1 MVNLSNLSENLQE
14 LMNEHGLNQST
25 LAEAMNTNS
34 SKISSYITAKRAPN
48 YTTFIA
54 LIEYFHCS
62 ADFLLGLREY
72 PCEEIRYQPV
82 RPFGERLREILQETD
97 TTQYRFIKQTK
108 TSWSVLYNWLAGKRF
123 PSVDNLVKIA
133 GYFGCSVD
141 FLLGRV

>member
-1 MVNLSNLSENLQE
+1 MVNLSKMSESLKE
-14 LMNEHGLNQST
+14 LMAERDLTQVALADQLGTGRTKLSDILNVK
-25 LAEAMNTNS
+25 N
-34 SKISSYITAKRAPN
+34 APG
-48 YTTFIA
+48 YKTFIA

-72 PCEEIRYQPV
+72 PCEEIHYQPV
-82 RPFGERLREILQETD
+82 KPFGERLREILQETG

-108 TSWSVLYNWLAGKRF
+108 ISWSVFYNWLTGKSF
-123 PSVDNLVKIA
+123 PSMDNLVKIA

>member
-72 PCEEIRYQPV
+72 PSEEIRYQPV
-82 RPFGERLREILQETD
+82 RPFGERLREILQETG
-97 TTQYRFIKQTK
+97 TTQYRFTK
-108 TSWSVLYNWLAGKRF
+108 EADVSWGVFYNWLTGKSF

>member
-1 MVNLSNLSENLQE
+1 MCE
-14 LMNEHGLNQST
+14 
-25 LAEAMNTNS
+25 NS

-97 TTQYRFIKQTK
+97 TTQYRFTK
-108 TSWSVLYNWLAGKRF
+108 EADVSWGVFYNWLAGKRF
-123 PSVDNLVKIA
+123 PSMDNLVKIA

>member
-72 PCEEIRYQPV
+72 PCEEIHYQPV

-97 TTQYRFIKQTK
+97 ITQYRFTK
-108 TSWSVLYNWLAGKRF
+108 EADVSWGVFYNWLTGKSF

>member
-1 MVNLSNLSENLQE
+1 MVNLSNLSENSQE

-72 PCEEIRYQPV
+72 PSEEIRYQPV
-82 RPFGERLREILQETD
+82 RPFGERLREILQETG
-97 TTQYRFIKQTK
+97 TTQYRFTK
-108 TSWSVLYNWLAGKRF
+108 EADVSWGVFYNWLTGKSF

>member
-1 MVNLSNLSENLQE
+1 MVNLSKMSESLKE
-14 LMNEHGLNQST
+14 LMAERDLTQVALADQLGTGRTKLSDILN
-25 LAEAMNTNS
+25 
-34 SKISSYITAKRAPN
+34 AKNAPG
-48 YTTFIA
+48 YKTFIA

-72 PCEEIRYQPV
+72 PCEEIHYQPV
-82 RPFGERLREILQETD
+82 RPFGERLREILQETG
-97 TTQYRFIKQTK
+97 TTQYRFTK
-108 TSWSVLYNWLAGKRF
+108 EADVSWGVFYNWLTGKSF

>member
-34 SKISSYITAKRAPN
+34 SKISSYITANRAPN

-72 PCEEIRYQPV
+72 PSEEIRYQPV
-82 RPFGERLREILQETD
+82 RPFGERLREILQETG
-97 TTQYRFIKQTK
+97 TTQYRFTK
-108 TSWSVLYNWLAGKRF
+108 EADVSWGVFYNWLTGKSF
-123 PSVDNLVKIA
+123 PTMDNLVKIA

>member
-62 ADFLLGLREY
+62 ADFLLGLQEY
-72 PCEEIRYQPV
+72 PCEGIRYQPV

-97 TTQYRFIKQTK
+97 TSQYRFTK
-108 TSWSVLYNWLAGKRF
+108 EADVSWGVFYNWLTGKSF